1 MHYLCRRFRKPNLK
15 NFITMSKRTD
25 NDPQGEKPN
34 WFGIILK
41 IVLYAA
47 GLIGGAY
54 GLHIAAAALR

>member
-1 MHYLCRRFRKPNLK
+1 MSNKFRP
-15 NFITMSKRTD
+15 TPED
-25 NDPQGEKPN
+25 EKPN
-34 WFGIILK
+34 WLMIIFK